1 MEQLKTKILRADLL
15 IVGGGAAGCYAA
27 ICAARKDPALKI
39 VVLEKA
45 NIKRSGCLA
54 AGVNALNA
62 YIVPGHTVEEY
73 LEYVRWDAEKIVR
86 DDLIVSMARRFNPIV
101 ADLERLGLVI
111 LKDEN
116 GNYVSRGKRNIKIN
130 GENIKTILAQE
141 TRRFENVS
149 VVNHV
154 NATDLVQDASGR
166 VVGAVGFSVDLKVA
180 VVVAAKATIVATGGA
195 AGLYRPN
202 NPGFSRHKMW
212 YCPFNTGAGYAMGI
226 RAGAEMTSFEMRFVA
241 QRIKDTIAP
250 TGTIALGVGSRE
262 VNAFGEQY
270 AKRYGLTTSG
280 RAYGASNETY
290 EGRGPCFLKTRG
302 IRKDQEEDL
311 YKAYLNMAPAQT
323 LKWLESGER
332 PSETNVEIGGTEPYI
347 VGGHT
352 GSGYWVDSDRR
363 STLKGLYAAG
373 DVVGGAPKKFVTGAM
388 AEGQIAV
395 ETALNDL
402 QELTLPENEKL
413 ELYVKD
419 VVAGYENALNQV
431 GASPYNVQQLEE
443 AMQKAM
449 DVYAGGISSY
459 YRYNIKQL
467 RVADE
472 KIAIV
477 EQLAKSIGVNDMD
490 EMLQLYELRDR
501 LTVCR
506 SLIAH
511 LKERPETRW
520 PGFGVNAD
528 HPELDPAGEYYLN
541 SRFVD
546 GQIDVFKRSLVKE
559 ERYEHSN

>member
-1 MEQLKTKILRADLL
+1 MGKLKTKILRADLL
-15 IVGGGAAGCYAA
+15 IIGGGAAGCYAA
-27 ICAARKDPALKI
+27 ICAARQDPALRI

-86 DDLIVSMARRFNPIV
+86 DDLIVSMAKLFNPIV
-101 ADLERLGLVI
+101 ADLEKLGLVI

-130 GENIKTILAQE
+130 GENIKTIIAQE
-141 TRRFENVS
+141 TKRFENVS

-154 NATDLVQDASGR
+154 NATELLQDKTGR
-166 VVGAVGFSVDLKVA
+166 VIGAVGFSVDLEVA
-180 VVVAAKATIVATGGA
+180 VVVAAKATLIATGGA

-226 RAGAEMTSFEMRFVA
+226 RAGAEMTTFEMRFVA

-250 TGTIALGVGSRE
+250 TGTIALGVGARE
-262 VNAFGEQY
+262 VNSVGEQY
-270 AKRYGLTTSG
+270 AGRYGLTTSG
-280 RAYGASNETY
+280 RAYGASNEIH
-290 EGRGPCFLKTRG
+290 EGRGPCYLKTRG
-302 IRKDQEEDL
+302 IPRDQEEDL

-332 PSETNVEIGGTEPYI
+332 PSEYNVEIGGTEPYI

-352 GSGYWVDSDRR
+352 GSGYWVDTDRR
-363 STLKGLYAAG
+363 TTLKGLYAAG

-388 AEGQIAV
+388 AEGKIAV
-395 ETALNDL
+395 EAALKDL
-402 QELTLPENEKL
+402 KEFSLPDNEKI
-413 ELYVKD
+413 ELLADPIVDDYS
-419 VVAGYENALNQV
+419 NALSEDDV
-431 GASPYNVQQLEE
+431 SPYNVQQLEE
-443 AMQKAM
+443 AMQKTM
-449 DVYAGGISSY
+449 DVYAGGISAD
-459 YRYNIKQL
+459 YRYNAKQL
-467 RVADE
+467 RMAAE
-472 KIAIV
+472 KIEIV
-477 EQLAKSIGVNDMD
+477 EILAKNLCVHDMD
-490 EMLQLYELRDR
+490 EMLQLFELRDR

-511 LKERPETRW
+511 LKERHETRW

-528 HPELDPAGEYYLN
+528 YPELDLAGEYYVN

-546 GQIDVFKRSLVKE
+546 GQIDVFRRSLVKE